1 MSIARFSD
9 IVHYLHCPV
18 VGQWILD
25 PDLVRCSRSGS
36 REPQHVSAAGH
47 PSPLFI
53 GDGHKTTFARAPLVR
68 GDRLV
73 KSILFSREGR
83 PKKPA
88 YLRVIL
94 DDEDFGSATRQS
106 PPVAVDR
113 LWGARRGSALHR
125 PDGSPLRFFRR
136 AP

>member
-53 GDGHKTTFARAPLVR
+53 GDGHKTTFA
-68 GDRLV
+68 
-73 KSILFSREGR
+73 
-83 PKKPA
+83 PA
-88 YLRVIL
+88 TPCVSAVS
-94 DDEDFGSATRQS
+94 DVGSGS
-106 PPVAVDR
+106 PPELTDCED
-113 LWGARRGSALHR
+113 L
-125 PDGSPLRFFRR
+125 FRR
-136 AP
+136 SRVEYLQRDETRA